1 VELQFRK
8 RHLTEPFSRFSAVFS
23 NHCAKARLGSLTRV
37 LVLGLMAGLVA
48 GCLRAGPM
56 LGPVDEML
64 PDLPDSCGLF
74 ALSELRGQPMERL
87 ADFRLM
93 GPLRVLWPGQEITNE
108 IVPTRLNAEVDV
120 TGRILRLICG

>member
-1 VELQFRK
+1 VPERLELQFRK

-74 ALSELRGQPMERL
+74 ALSELRGQ
-87 ADFRLM
+87 M

>member
-1 VELQFRK
+1 MSGR
-8 RHLTEPFSRFSAVFS
+8 R
-23 NHCAKARLGSLTRV
+23 AKAHRAALTRALAV
-37 LVLGLMAGLVA
+37 VVMGGLLA
-48 GCLRAGPM
+48 GCLRTGPM

-64 PDLPDSCGLF
+64 PDLPDRCGLA

-87 ADFRLM
+87 ADFRLI

-120 TGRILRLICG
+120 TGRIQRLICG